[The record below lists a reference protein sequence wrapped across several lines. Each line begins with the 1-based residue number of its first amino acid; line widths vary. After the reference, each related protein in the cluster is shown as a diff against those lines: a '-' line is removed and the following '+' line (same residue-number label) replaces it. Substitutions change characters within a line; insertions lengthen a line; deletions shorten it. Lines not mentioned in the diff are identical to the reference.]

1 MKRASKKKILNTGI
15 IEWSLSLL
23 LGLGVFF
30 FWLQVRPNLLS
41 HQEQYQF
48 FLYLKSYFVDL
59 ISRPTGLADYI
70 ARFLTQFYYY
80 RWAGALILAL
90 LLVGLQRVTW
100 RILVLASPDK
110 KVKHF
115 LYPVSFIPSVLYW
128 AFLCDEN
135 FMLAGLISLLF
146 IVCTTWIILLIPR
159 KAVRLG
165 SALVSLPVLFWLSG
179 GMFWLPFL
187 MVLFLE
193 RIVHDRSFSITK
205 LIIWLVAGILI
216 SIGSVLISFNFL
228 VQYPIAEMIT
238 GIGLFRLPV
247 EAPFLQVWGGLSFA
261 VIIALYVFFPELK
274 KNVYEKIF
282 GVVSFLLV
290 VIIGYSSI
298 NKFNDLETEEYMAY
312 DYCVRNNDWKEIIK
326 MADKNTPHTP
336 YTVAYLNLA
345 LGETGQLGTR
355 MFHYYQ
361 HDANGL
367 IPEFAKHYV
376 GALVSSEIYYHLGLI
391 NIGQA
396 HAFEAMESISDKQK
410 SVRIMQRL
418 AETNLLNNQYAVA
431 KKYLYLLQHTQFYKD
446 WANEALSCID
456 DSKKFNKHKD
466 WVYLRQIRT
475 TDEFVYSPQ
484 EKDMM
489 LGLLYEHDYHNKM
502 AFEYLMAYC
511 LLRKDIQHFV
521 NYFSVGRNLNYTEI
535 PRHFQEALVFMWTQN
550 NGTFKGMP
558 WPINPVIKRAVVDYA
573 TIYTKQRGAAKQTL
587 KSRYGDTFW
596 YYLHFE

>member
-1 MKRASKKKILNTGI
+1 MKKASKKKIVNAGI
-15 IEWSLSLL
+15 VEWSLTSLL
-23 LGLGVFF
+23 GIGVFF
-30 FWLQVRPNLLS
+30 FWLQLRPNLLS

-48 FLYLKSYFVDL
+48 FLYLKSYFVEL
-59 ISRPTGLADYI
+59 ISRPTGLANYI

-90 LLVGLQRVTW
+90 LLVGLQRVSW

-110 KVKHF
+110 KIKHF
-115 LYPVSFIPSVLYW
+115 LYPLSFLPAVLYW

-146 IVCTTWIILLIPR
+146 IVCTTWIILLIPN
-159 KAVRLG
+159 KAIRLG

-187 MVLFLE
+187 LILLLE
-193 RIVHDRSFSITK
+193 RVVHDHSFSIIK
-205 LIIWLVAGILI
+205 LSIWLAAGVLI
-216 SIGSVLISFNFL
+216 SIGSVLISLNFL
-228 VQYPIAEMIT
+228 VQYPIAEMLT

-247 EAPFLQVWGGLSFA
+247 EAPFLHVWGGLSIA
-261 VIIALYVFFPELK
+261 VIIALYVFLPEFK
-274 KNVYEKIF
+274 KNGYLKLF

-290 VIIGYSSI
+290 ALIGYSSF

-312 DYCVRNNDWKEIIK
+312 DYCVRNNDWKGIIK

-345 LGETGQLGTR
+345 LGETGQLGSR
-355 MFHYYQ
+355 MFDYYQ

-367 IPEFAKHYV
+367 IPEFTKHYV

-396 HAFEAMESISDKQK
+396 HAFEAMESIADKQK
-410 SVRIMQRL
+410 SVRIIQRL
-418 AETNLLNNQYAVA
+418 AETNLLNHQYAVA

-456 DSKKFNKHKD
+456 DGAKFIQHKD

-511 LLRKDIQHFV
+511 LLRKDLQHFV

-535 PRHFQEALVFMWTQN
+535 PKHFQEALVFMWTQN

-573 TIYTKQRGAAKQTL
+573 TIYTKQRAAGKKTL
-587 KSRYGDTFW
+587 KASYGDTFW

>member
-1 MKRASKKKILNTGI
+1 MKEPSKTKILNVRLL
-15 IEWSLSLL
+15 EWSLSLL
-23 LGLGVFF
+23 LGIGVFF
-30 FWLQVRPNLLS
+30 FWIQIRPNLLS

-80 RWAGALILAL
+80 RWAGALIIAL
-90 LLVGLQRVTW
+90 LLVLLQRLSW
-100 RILVLASPDK
+100 RILVLASPNK

-115 LYPVSFIPSVLYW
+115 LYPLSFLPSVLYW

-135 FMLAGLISLLF
+135 FMLAGLVSLLL
-146 IVCTTWIILLIPR
+146 IVCTTWIILSVPNNAI
-159 KAVRLG
+159 RLG

-179 GMFWLPFL
+179 GIFWLPFL
-187 MVLFLE
+187 VILLLE
-193 RIVHDRSFSITK
+193 RIVYDQAFSITK
-205 LIIWLVAGILI
+205 LIIWLAAGILV
-216 SIGSVLISFNFL
+216 SIASVLISFNYL
-228 VQYPIAEMIT
+228 VQYPIAEMLT

-247 EAPFLQVWGGLSFA
+247 EAPFLQVWGGLSFVA
-261 VIIALYVFFPELK
+261 IIALYIFIPDLK
-274 KNVYEKIF
+274 KNVYPKIF

-290 VIIGYSSI
+290 VFIAYSSL
-298 NKFNDLETEEYMAY
+298 NKFNDLETEEYMTY
-312 DYCVRNNDWKEIIK
+312 DYCVRHNDWKEIIK

-345 LGETGQLGTR
+345 LGETGLLGTR

-376 GALVSSEIYYHLGLI
+376 AALVSSEIYYHLGLI

-396 HAFEAMESISDKQK
+396 HAFEAMESIPDKQK

-418 AETNLLNNQYAVA
+418 AETNLLNHQYAVA

-446 WANEALSCID
+446 WANEVLSCID
-456 DSKKFNKHKD
+456 DSTKFNQHKD

-511 LLRKDIQHFV
+511 LLRKDLQHFV

-558 WPINPVIKRAVVDYA
+558 WPINPVIRRAVVDYA
-573 TIYTKQRGAAKQTL
+573 TIYTKQRGAAKKQL
-587 KSRYGDTFW
+587 KSQFGDTFW

>member
-1 MKRASKKKILNTGI
+1 MKEPSKTKILNVRLL
-15 IEWSLSLL
+15 EWSLSLL
-23 LGLGVFF
+23 LGIGVFF
-30 FWLQVRPNLLS
+30 FWLQIRPNLLS

-80 RWAGALILAL
+80 RWAGALIIAL
-90 LLVGLQRVTW
+90 LLVILQRVSW

-110 KVKHF
+110 KIKHF
-115 LYPVSFIPSVLYW
+115 LYSLSFLPSVMYW

-146 IVCTTWIILLIPR
+146 IVCTTWIILSVPNNAI
-159 KAVRLG
+159 RLG
-165 SALVSLPVLFWLSG
+165 GALLSLPVLFWLSG
-179 GMFWLPFL
+179 GIFWLPFL
-187 MVLFLE
+187 VILLLE
-193 RIVHDRSFSITK
+193 RIVYDQAFSITK
-205 LIIWLVAGILI
+205 LIIWLAAGVLL
-216 SIGSVLISFNFL
+216 SIASVIISFNFL
-228 VQYPIAEMIT
+228 VQYPIAEMLT

-261 VIIALYVFFPELK
+261 LIIALYVFIPTLK
-274 KNVYEKIF
+274 KSLYTKTF
-282 GVVSFLLV
+282 GAISFLLV
-290 VIIGYSSI
+290 VFIGYSSI

-312 DYCVRNNDWKEIIK
+312 DYCVRHNDWKEIIK
-326 MADKNTPHTP
+326 MADKNTPQTP

-367 IPEFAKHYV
+367 IPEFTKHYV

-418 AETNLLNNQYAVA
+418 AETNLLNHQYAVA

-446 WANEALSCID
+446 WANEAMSCID
-456 DSKKFNKHKD
+456 DSTKFNQHKD

-511 LLRKDIQHFV
+511 LLRKDLQHFV

-550 NGTFKGMP
+550 NGTFQGMP
-558 WPINPVIKRAVVDYA
+558 WPINPVIRRAVVDYA
-573 TIYTKQRGAAKQTL
+573 TIYTKQRGVAKKQL
-587 KSRYGDTFW
+587 KSQFGDTFW